1 MFVKKFIEKNKN
13 LLSYLRF
20 IYFNRK
26 FRKTKPKNIYINYNR
41 KEIKK
46 IYDFKKNSKILFLQ
60 TQVGRGGA
68 KWLMDIL
75 NSIDDVTAFGE
86 RNPKQE
92 SYFRYCNSHNV
103 KIYNEQFLDLLKSE
117 IISDWENGN
126 ISYVSSP
133 YFSHGIKI

>member
-1 MFVKKFIEKNKN
+1 M
-13 LLSYLRF
+13 
-20 IYFNRK
+20 
-26 FRKTKPKNIYINYNR
+26 
-41 KEIKK
+41 
-46 IYDFKKNSKILFLQ
+46 Q
-60 TQVGRGGA
+60 TQVGRGVKMVNGYF
-68 KWLMDIL
+68 KF
-75 NSIDDVTAFGE
+75 IDDVTAFGE

-133 YFSHGIKI
+133 YFSMA